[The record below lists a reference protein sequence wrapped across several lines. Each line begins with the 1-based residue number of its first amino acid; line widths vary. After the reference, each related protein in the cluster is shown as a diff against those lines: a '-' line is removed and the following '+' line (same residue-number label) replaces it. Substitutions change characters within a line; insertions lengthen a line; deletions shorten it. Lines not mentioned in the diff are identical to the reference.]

1 MSLTPKQERFIQN
14 IVSGMSQ
21 RQAYKEAFNPPN
33 TSDEAID
40 VDACRLFNTPKITL
54 RYKELIKQ
62 LEDEAILTAKQRMK
76 WLSDVVNDIQRE
88 DVYIK
93 TDNGTGEVIDTKIGS
108 KNADLNTKMKA
119 IDILNKMDGEYVT
132 KIEGNV
138 SIEKLED
145 LL

>member
-1 MSLTPKQERFIQN
+1 
-14 IVSGMSQ
+14 MSQ